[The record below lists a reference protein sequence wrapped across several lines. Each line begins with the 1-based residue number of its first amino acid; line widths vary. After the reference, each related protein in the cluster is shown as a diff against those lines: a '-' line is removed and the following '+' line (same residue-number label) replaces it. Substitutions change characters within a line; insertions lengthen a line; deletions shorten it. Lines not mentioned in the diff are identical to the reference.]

1 MMITERVSA
10 AFKQVAKKRAQ
21 EMARQRA
28 AEEAEKRRQAARQ
41 TINPLGSLLASPV
54 GYAGRLTSV
63 HLKWP
68 FGASYRHQASCDQR
82 RKIDVGDRLL
92 SNPARQSPR
101 APTVPVEG
109 GQCGPRWAIVL
120 SVGVFAVSAAIL
132 VALDAPS
139 AGQRWTMLDLQ
150 IYHWGGLLARHSG
163 ALYSSQFPHLL
174 HYHLRFTY
182 PPMAALVFA
191 AVSAIPTAVLEWV
204 VMVASIAALVAT
216 LWLTWGALG
225 YRRSAGRMAATLAAA
240 GVALWLQPVQQTLS
254 FGQVNLIL
262 MLVIVADLCL
272 PDASWAKGVGVGLA
286 AGFKLTPLIFI
297 PYLLLTR
304 RFRVAA
310 VSLATFALTIA
321 ASFVVL
327 PAQSRRYWLSGLFL
341 NSRRAGSNAGV
352 SNQSLHGALTR
363 LLGSLPAA
371 HPYWVATSVIIGIGG
386 LMFAAWAA
394 RQAQEM
400 LGILTCALTG
410 LMISP
415 ISWAHHWLW
424 IAPAL
429 VVTADMALRAGAP
442 APESSPGRLA
452 GWKLPPR
459 SRWAAWVG
467 VAALAAPFFALPQ
480 SLVPRATIQ
489 DIQAHPAPLLTGNLY
504 VITGLVLLCLI
515 GLILLRPSRT
525 ETAGLIGELR
535 ESGERAGPGSAA
547 DGAALGQKEVRP
559 G

>member
-1 MMITERVSA
+1 M
-10 AFKQVAKKRAQ
+10 
-21 EMARQRA
+21 
-28 AEEAEKRRQAARQ
+28 
-41 TINPLGSLLASPV
+41 
-54 GYAGRLTSV
+54 
-63 HLKWP
+63 
-68 FGASYRHQASCDQR
+68 
-82 RKIDVGDRLL
+82 
-92 SNPARQSPR
+92 
-101 APTVPVEG
+101 
-109 GQCGPRWAIVL
+109 
-120 SVGVFAVSAAIL
+120 
-132 VALDAPS
+132 
-139 AGQRWTMLDLQ
+139 
-150 IYHWGGLLARHSG
+150 
-163 ALYSSQFPHLL
+163 
-174 HYHLRFTY
+174 
-182 PPMAALVFA
+182 FA

-429 VVTADMALRAGAP
+429 VVTADMALRA
-442 APESSPGRLA
+442 
-452 GWKLPPR
+452 
-459 SRWAAWVG
+459 AAWVG